1 MQNTNNRDVSRRNT
15 KSHQAIVDATI
26 ELLGSEDYLA
36 FSIEKIA
43 RLAGVGK
50 QTIYR
55 WWSSKA
61 ELVLEVWRD
70 HLLPPMREYEGKTLY
85 RRHLERSLLELAQHL
100 TTYKQAALYVIA
112 DTDTRQIYHESVY
125 LPRITAIKSA
135 IRLAASTGKGP
146 LILDTDLFIDQTY
159 GAVWYKV
166 LIRSESVD
174 AAYVKRLVTSV
185 LDHHST

>member
-70 HLLPPMREYEGKTLY
+70 HLLPPIQTVSGPCTRPP
-85 RRHLERSLLELAQHL
+85 HRSG
-100 TTYKQAALYVIA
+100 
-112 DTDTRQIYHESVY
+112 R
-125 LPRITAIKSA
+125 
-135 IRLAASTGKGP
+135 
-146 LILDTDLFIDQTY
+146 
-159 GAVWYKV
+159 
-166 LIRSESVD
+166 
-174 AAYVKRLVTSV
+174 
-185 LDHHST
+185 